1 MEIREINLMVYP
13 GFKAIFWA
21 YFEIDIPEWTLPEYC
36 HQN

>member
-1 MEIREINLMVYP
+1 MQGLELRLMCYP

-21 YFEIDIPEWTLPEYC
+21 YFEVDIPEWTLSEYC